1 MKEKMVTLYKKYF
14 APYVSREVITYIIAG
29 ILTTAI
35 NYIIYIF
42 FARVLLWNKHLS
54 NVIAWVGAVSF
65 AYVIN
70 DVWVFRQKKIDFYG
84 QLRKMG
90 KFFLARIFSFVVEV
104 AGLYLLFQVLGM
116 NDLIAK
122 GILMILVI
130 ILNYV
135 LSKMFIFLSK

>member
-1 MKEKMVTLYKKYF
+1 MKEKMTALYKKYF

-42 FARVLLWNKHLS
+42 FARVLSWNKHLS

-70 DVWVFRQKKIDFYG
+70 DVWVFRQKKSGFYS
-84 QLRKMG
+84 QLPKMG

-122 GILMILVI
+122 GILMVLVI